1 MVKNVVVYLSLVLAS
16 VLLVVMR
23 TLWNFVAWLATWH
36 STTEELTSTS
46 SSRETSQRV
55 LTCTVSTREYSDVI
69 EIQQRPGSTLSF
81 TEQVIQSLAPS
92 LVKAHKLGA
101 HRVSVSYS
109 LSQRSPSLPNE
120 YLSVPLVEG
129 SFSVL
134 TEGDLQSAQVTL
146 LSTHFCKV
154 LEQYL

>member
-1 MVKNVVVYLSLVLAS
+1 MLYASKLHSFVVPTLYLFCYSLL
-16 VLLVVMR
+16 
-23 TLWNFVAWLATWH
+23 
-36 STTEELTSTS
+36 
-46 SSRETSQRV
+46 
-55 LTCTVSTREYSDVI
+55 
-69 EIQQRPGSTLSF
+69 GSTLSF